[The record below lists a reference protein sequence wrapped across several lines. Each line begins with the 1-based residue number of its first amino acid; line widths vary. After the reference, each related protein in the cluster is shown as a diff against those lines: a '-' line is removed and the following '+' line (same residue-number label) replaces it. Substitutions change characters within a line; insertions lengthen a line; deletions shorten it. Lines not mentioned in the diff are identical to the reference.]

1 MVILNSSAY
10 TGHTLWVD
18 YRQITEQNTTTAQ
31 HKEQAAASTEST
43 DKVAVVVKSPF
54 LPWL

>member
-31 HKEQAAASTEST
+31 HTEWAAVSTEST
-43 DKVAVVVKSPF
+43 DKVTVEVGTPF

>member
-1 MVILNSSAY
+1 MVILDSSAY
-10 TGHTLWVD
+10 MGHTLLVD
-18 YRQITEQNTTTAQ
+18 RRQFTEQNTTTAQ

-43 DKVAVVVKSPF
+43 DKVAVVVETPF